1 MIVTVIRSFADKKK
15 NTVFARGDIHDIPA
29 ADFTRYTAKAGR
41 PLVAK
46 GKMEIKGGVC
56 HPCIK
61 KQQLK
66 KRKK

>member
-29 ADFTRYTAKAGR
+29 ADFTRYTAKSGR
-41 PLVAK
+41 PLVVK
-46 GKMEIKGGVC
+46 GKMEIKGGIC